1 MEESKARM
9 LAFKANAFFLREFA
23 KQRHR
28 AEATK
33 SRMRDDHFQRFAIH
47 LYEVLKVFAETSPRA
62 RLFFR
67 RFAFFANLVI
77 QYLSLSRHAQCI
89 NRGIVQSVERQSP
102 KLNVEGSSPSAPV
115 KRRRSVCQ
123 IFFFFAHLPG

>member
-1 MEESKARM
+1 M
-9 LAFKANAFFLREFA
+9 REFA
-23 KQRHR
+23 KQTHR
-28 AEATK
+28 AEASKT
-33 SRMRDDHFQRFAIH
+33 RMRDDQFQRFAIR

-123 IFFFFAHLPG
+123 VFFFFAHLPG

>member
-1 MEESKARM
+1 
-9 LAFKANAFFLREFA
+9 
-23 KQRHR
+23 
-28 AEATK
+28 
-33 SRMRDDHFQRFAIH
+33 MRKDPRFAIH
-47 LYEVLKVFAETSPRA
+47 LYEVLKVFVETSPRA

-77 QYLSLSRHAQCI
+77 QYFSLSRHAQCI

-123 IFFFFAHLPG
+123 IFFFFAHLPGGGDAVRRRKGVICIEKVEEVFDELVSGD